1 MALRVVAVLA
11 SALLLH
17 PAASFTHIGAESP
30 PTVQDLAEA
39 TSRRLSSLAKS
50 AHRPLPR
57 LGLPVALDP
66 LRSSSTLKYVHEGDL
81 LRLRLVLDNVT
92 LEGFKSMTVQ
102 EVSFNLH
109 PDDLYD
115 DMFTGVSRGHHA
127 GGQAGAEDG
136 EDHVADWYD
145 DDDEAAD
152 EEEPAWDDDL
162 YRYERWEKLAM
173 QDPEAGEG
181 GGAARGGGERRQG
194 RERKQRPPVT
204 SEGLV
209 RVAFKQV
216 KVKATYQVRG
226 SAGGFFTFREGGD
239 LTLAVPT
246 VFLTSRLNVTL
257 PGFSDSS
264 RRRLIPSRHGRV
276 KVLWVHSDVS
286 IANTKLTLEPGA
298 YPPEWVRQ
306 QVQTKLEE
314 LSSDL
319 SHGHGAVRLLLR
331 RWGKLLKRL
340 VHRTARSLVK

>member
-1 MALRVVAVLA
+1 MALMAMVALA
-11 SALLLH
+11 TALLLQ
-17 PAASFTHIGAESP
+17 PAASLSHIGAESP

-109 PDDLYD
+109 PDDMYD
-115 DMFTGVSRGHHA
+115 DLFAGVSRGHQEA
-127 GGQAGAEDG
+127 APADAVGG
-136 EDHVADWYD
+136 EDHVDDWYD
-145 DDDEAAD
+145 DEPPDEK
-152 EEEPAWDDDL
+152 EPSWDDDL

-173 QDPEAGEG
+173 QDPEAAEG
-181 GGAARGGGERRQG
+181 ADATRGADRRKG

-216 KVKATYQVRG
+216 KVRATYQVRG

-264 RRRLIPSRHGRV
+264 RRRVMPRHGRV

-286 IANTKLTLEPGA
+286 IASTKLTLEPGA

>member
-1 MALRVVAVLA
+1 MPFSFQPASDRNPLFSKFFSDSEVGFYGFNILA
-11 SALLLH
+11 PCGLIRGVPGSSHLPPLH
-17 PAASFTHIGAESP
+17 YGPLSDGASP
-30 PTVQDLAEA
+30 PGL
-39 TSRRLSSLAKS
+39 LSA
-50 AHRPLPR
+50 
-57 LGLPVALDP
+57 
-66 LRSSSTLKYVHEGDL
+66 
-81 LRLRLVLDNVT
+81 
-92 LEGFKSMTVQ
+92 
-102 EVSFNLH
+102 
-109 PDDLYD
+109 
-115 DMFTGVSRGHHA
+115 
-127 GGQAGAEDG
+127 
-136 EDHVADWYD
+136 
-145 DDDEAAD
+145 
-152 EEEPAWDDDL
+152 
-162 YRYERWEKLAM
+162 
-173 QDPEAGEG
+173 
-181 GGAARGGGERRQG
+181 
-194 RERKQRPPVT
+194 RPPVT

-264 RRRLIPSRHGRV
+264 RRRLIPRHGRV